1 MAQIMIASQP
11 WVNSTFHSKADETTA
26 DALRVHLAGAE
37 TITGAKT
44 FTGGMSVSGAAS
56 FTGEMTVPAA
66 TDASADNAPAT
77 VKYVKDKV
85 STLFEYKGSKAT
97 YADLPA
103 SGNNTGDVWNVE
115 EDGANY
121 AWSGTAWDKLSE
133 DLSGFAVD
141 SAVVHKT
148 GDEQIAGAKTFSGAA
163 SFGSTVSVTGAAS
176 LNGGATVPTG
186 KTLTLTD
193 APTANTDAANKKYV
207 DDSVAPLATDSA
219 VVHLTGSE
227 TISGAKTFS
236 GGATVPT
243 GAALTLADAPTNGTD
258 AVNKTYADGLITALA
273 NDTRLVHTSG
283 NESIAG
289 TKTFSAE
296 VSLSGGAAVPTGKSI
311 TIADAPAEDTDAAN
325 KAYVDGKISDLVPS
339 SIAYVD
345 EANSFTAAQSFGST
359 VSVAGVASLNGGATV
374 PTGKTLTLT
383 DAPTANT
390 DAANKGYVDGKIT
403 ALASDSRL
411 VHTTGDETI
420 DGAKT
425 FSDAATF
432 NGSVSLANGATVPT
446 GKTLTVTDAPTAN
459 TDAANKAYVDGQVA
473 GATVVHTS
481 GNETIEGNKTFTG
494 VVTLPALT
502 ASSAAT
508 TAATKGYVD
517 AAIAEVVGGDGV
529 VHTSGAESITGVK
542 TFTAGPVV
550 ATGAK
555 LTLVDAPVADTDA
568 ANKGYV
574 DDITDGTTSFA
585 SLRLQDENGDDWIVT
600 VDSVA
605 ETLVIE
611 KDTASAGA

>member
-44 FTGGMSVSGAAS
+44 FTGGMSVSGTAS
-56 FTGEMTVPAA
+56 FTGDMTVPAA

-193 APTANTDAANKKYV
+193 APTANTDAANK
-207 DDSVAPLATDSA
+207 
-219 VVHLTGSE
+219 
-227 TISGAKTFS
+227 
-236 GGATVPT
+236 
-243 GAALTLADAPTNGTD
+243 
-258 AVNKTYADGLITALA
+258 
-273 NDTRLVHTSG
+273 
-283 NESIAG
+283 
-289 TKTFSAE
+289 
-296 VSLSGGAAVPTGKSI
+296 
-311 TIADAPAEDTDAAN
+311 
-325 KAYVDGKISDLVPS
+325 
-339 SIAYVD
+339 
-345 EANSFTAAQSFGST
+345 
-359 VSVAGVASLNGGATV
+359 
-374 PTGKTLTLT
+374 
-383 DAPTANT
+383 
-390 DAANKGYVDGKIT
+390 
-403 ALASDSRL
+403 
-411 VHTTGDETI
+411 
-420 DGAKT
+420 
-425 FSDAATF
+425 
-432 NGSVSLANGATVPT
+432 
-446 GKTLTVTDAPTAN
+446 
-459 TDAANKAYVDGQVA
+459 AYVDGQVA

-517 AAIAEVVGGDGV
+517 SAIAEVVGGDGV

-555 LTLVDAPVADTDA
+555 LTLVDAPVTDTDA